1 MAISS
6 RQWWKILPAMIA
18 AAAALAPFLPAQSKR
33 PAPPKSPRI
42 YVFDCGEIQGLG
54 VELFG
59 FKPGEVPMR
68 DFVVSCYLIT
78 HPRGA
83 LMFDVGVIPDSQVK
97 AGKGA
102 DGKSS
107 VKRPLLEQLAEVG
120 YAPAD
125 VNYLAMSHYHSDHT
139 ANANAFAGSTWL
151 VRKNDRDFMFDDK
164 AKGIINPSHY
174 SELKHSKTTVITGP
188 EHDVFG
194 DGTVVLKAAEG
205 HTPGHQVLYV
215 KLARTGPVLIAGDL
229 YHYPEERTMNRFP
242 SFEFDKDRSAAAR
255 KEIDTFL
262 AKTKAQMWIV
272 HDKATHDKLKK
283 APAFYE

>member
-1 MAISS
+1 
-6 RQWWKILPAMIA
+6 MIA
-18 AAAALAPFLPAQSKR
+18 AGAALAPFVPAQTKR
-33 PAPPKSPRI
+33 STPPPSPRI
-42 YVFDCGEIQGLG
+42 YVFDCGEIKGLG

-59 FKPGEVPMR
+59 FKQGEVPVR

-97 AGKGA
+97 AGKGG

-107 VKRPLLEQLAEVG
+107 VKRPLLDQLAEIG
-120 YAPAD
+120 YTPAD
-125 VNYLAMSHYHSDHT
+125 INYLAMSHYHSDHT

-151 VRKNDRDFMFDDK
+151 VRKADRDFMFDEK
-164 AKGIINPSHY
+164 SKGIMNPSHY
-174 SELKHSKTTVITGP
+174 SNLKTSKTTVITAK

-194 DGTVVLKAAEG
+194 DGSVVLMAAEG

-215 KLARTGPVLIAGDL
+215 KLAKSGPILIAGDL

-242 SFEFDKDRSAAAR
+242 SFEFDKEKSAAAR
-255 KEIDTFL
+255 KDIDAFL